1 MLTPAEAKSIIQ
13 QLGATGTPPEY
24 GVTSFTVGLKPYLDV
39 IKEEYLE
46 TFIKQGASAFKLVIG
61 SYGGGK
67 THFLYLI
74 RELAWQYNYITS
86 YVALSPTE
94 CPFSKL
100 ELVYKSVVAN
110 LQYPGSK
117 QIFYEKG
124 IDPILRIWKER
135 ILHEYGED
143 RLDEYLYQLVG
154 IESSSFNNA
163 VKHAVTALHR
173 GDITTYN
180 MTVQWLKGEDI
191 PREWRNKLSI
201 QERLDKSTA
210 PRLLRSLA
218 QWVSSI
224 GYSGLILLFD
234 EAERA
239 VSIATTKDRRVAL
252 DNLRQIVD
260 ECGNCRLPGVMI
272 FYAIPDEHMLLD
284 ERLETYEAL
293 RQRLTGGLSKVN
305 PSGVM
310 INLEYMEMEPHEFLR
325 RLGHKLADIYQ
336 LAYGV
341 RFDPTQLDNIIQMV
355 ARSAYERR
363 HLDIGYRR
371 VFVKSIIRVFHIM
384 RQHPEEVDSNVID
397 KIIMDELVTFEQQAI
412 REAESQEY

>member
-1 MLTPAEAKSIIQ
+1 
-13 QLGATGTPPEY
+13 
-24 GVTSFTVGLKPYLDV
+24 
-39 IKEEYLE
+39 
-46 TFIKQGASAFKLVIG
+46 
-61 SYGGGK
+61 
-67 THFLYLI
+67 
-74 RELAWQYNYITS
+74 
-86 YVALSPTE
+86 
-94 CPFSKL
+94 
-100 ELVYKSVVAN
+100 
-110 LQYPGSK
+110 
-117 QIFYEKG
+117 
-124 IDPILRIWKER
+124 
-135 ILHEYGED
+135 
-143 RLDEYLYQLVG
+143 
-154 IESSSFNNA
+154 
-163 VKHAVTALHR
+163 
-173 GDITTYN
+173 
-180 MTVQWLKGEDI
+180 
-191 PREWRNKLSI
+191 
-201 QERLDKSTA
+201 
-210 PRLLRSLA
+210 
-218 QWVSSI
+218 
-224 GYSGLILLFD
+224 
-234 EAERA
+234 
-239 VSIATTKDRRVAL
+239 
-252 DNLRQIVD
+252 
-260 ECGNCRLPGVMI
+260 
-272 FYAIPDEHMLLD
+272 LD